1 MTKKAVCYFRVS
13 TQEQALHGVSLN
25 AQEERIKAYCMMQG
39 LEVVQTFR
47 EEGVSASKALNTRP
61 KGMVM
66 LELLRKKKAG
76 HVVAL
81 KLDRLFRNAE
91 DALRQTSAW
100 DAAGITL
107 HLVDMGGQSLCTS
120 SAIGRMMLTM
130 MAAFAE
136 FERNLISERTAAALQ
151 HKKIHLQPYAQVP
164 FGFDRQGSL
173 LTVNSLELE
182 MVGRMREWRESGR
195 TLRAIA
201 GFLNKM
207 KVPAKNGGTWHASTV
222 RQILGNPVYDLVEN
236 HEQEKEDL
244 Q

>member
-1 MTKKAVCYFRVS
+1 MKNKAVCYVRVS

-25 AQEERIKAYCMMQG
+25 AQEERLSAYCVMQG
-39 LEVVQTFR
+39 LDVIQTFR
-47 EEGVSASKALNTRP
+47 EEGISASKALNTRP
-61 KGMVM
+61 KGTEM

-76 HVVAL
+76 HIVAL

-100 DAAGITL
+100 DSSGVTL

-151 HKKIHLQPYAQVP
+151 HKKIHLQPYARIP
-164 FGFDRQGSL
+164 FGFDRKNDAL
-173 LTVNSLELE
+173 VVNSYELG
-182 MVGRMREWRESGR
+182 VVRQIQEWRANGY

-201 GFLNKM
+201 NRLNAT
-207 KVPAKNGGTWHASTV
+207 KVPAKKDGQWFASTI
-222 RQILGNPVYDLVEN
+222 RQILGNPIYKLVEDC
-236 HEQEKEDL
+236 EL
-244 Q
+244 

>member
-25 AQEERIKAYCMMQG
+25 AQEERIAAYCMMQG

-61 KGMVM
+61 KGMEM

-76 HVVAL
+76 HIVAL

-100 DAAGITL
+100 DTAGVTL

-120 SAIGRMMLTM
+120 SAVGRMMLTM

-151 HKKIHLQPYAQVP
+151 HKMVHLQTNAQLP
-164 FGFDRQGSL
+164 FRFDRQGDML
-173 LTVNSLELE
+173 VVIVYELG
-182 MVGRMREWRESGR
+182 MVRQMEDWRATGC

-201 GFLNKM
+201 RWLNEM
-207 KVPAKNGGTWHASTV
+207 KVPAKNKGRWFASTV
-222 RQILGNPVYDLVEN
+222 RQILANPMYGLIEEAD
-236 HEQEKEDL
+236 Q
-244 Q
+244 